1 MTDYQLS
8 YEASQ
13 AHIARFSG
21 QRVLIVGDV
30 MLDEYL
36 MGDAERISPEAPVPV
51 VRVSE
56 ERLLV
61 GGAANVARNISSL
74 GGLPQLISV
83 CGTGSNSQALKKAL
97 SEQGIGYNLIAIEG
111 RPTTIKTRIMARQ
124 QQIVRID
131 REDATPI
138 SGPHLDAIMAR
149 LADQIPYH
157 RVLIVSDYG
166 KGLVT
171 AAFMD
176 RLLALCAT
184 QSPPPSI
191 FVDPKTPNFHLYQ
204 GVQLLTPNAKETSE
218 GANLP
223 TNSTE
228 EILAAG
234 DAIFAKLSCTNLLTT
249 LGAQGMALFTT
260 DFMPVQ
266 NQLAPDIMANTAN
279 CIKCSSSCSQVSS
292 TLAVPAVW
300 HVPTMAQ
307 RVFDVTGAGDTVIAT
322 VALAYAAGISLLD
335 SCILANYAAG
345 IVVGQVGAACVTPSE
360 LSDAIA
366 TLPLPPV
373 KKWR

>member
-8 YEASQ
+8 YEACQ
-13 AHIARFSG
+13 AHIARFAG

-36 MGDAERISPEAPVPV
+36 IGDADRISPEAPVPV
-51 VRVSE
+51 VRINK

-74 GGLPQLISV
+74 GGIPQLISI
-83 CGTGSNSQALKKAL
+83 CGTGDNSSALKKAL
-97 SEQGIGYNLIAIEG
+97 TEQNIGYNLIAIEG
-111 RPTTIKTRIMARQ
+111 RPTTIKTRLMARQ

-131 REDATPI
+131 REDVSPI
-138 SGPHLDAIMAR
+138 SSAHLDTIMAR

-157 RVLIVSDYG
+157 RVLILSDYG

-171 AAFMD
+171 ADFME
-176 RLLALCAT
+176 RLLALCAE
-184 QSPPPSI
+184 QKNPPAI

-218 GANLP
+218 GAALP
-223 TNSTE
+223 TSTKE

-234 DAIFAKLSCTNLLTT
+234 DAIFTKLSCTNLLTT

-260 DFMPVQ
+260 D
-266 NQLAPDIMANTAN
+266 TASQPTP
-279 CIKCSSSCSQVSS
+279 ICSSCPNNC
-292 TLAVPAVW
+292 AVPTSTVW

-322 VALAYAAGISLLD
+322 VALAYASGASLLD

-345 IVVGQVGAACVTPSE
+345 LVVGHVGAASVTPRE
-360 LSDAIA
+360 LSEVIS

-373 KKWR
+373 CRWR

>member
-8 YEASQ
+8 HKACQ
-13 AHIARFSG
+13 AHIARFAG

-51 VRVSE
+51 VRINQ

-74 GGLPQLISV
+74 GGIPQLISI
-83 CGTGSNSQALKKAL
+83 CGTGSNSLALKKAL
-97 SEQGIGYNLIAIEG
+97 AEQNIGYNLIGIEG
-111 RPTTIKTRIMARQ
+111 RPTTIKTRLMARQ

-131 REDATPI
+131 REDASPI
-138 SGPHLDAIMAR
+138 SGPYLDAIMAR
-149 LADQIPYH
+149 LADQIPHH
-157 RVLIVSDYG
+157 RVIILSDYG

-171 AAFMD
+171 ADFMT
-176 RLLALCAT
+176 RLLDLCAK
-184 QSPPPSI
+184 QANPPAI

-218 GANLP
+218 GAALP
-223 TNSTE
+223 TNTKDQ
-228 EILAAG
+228 ILAAG
-234 DAIFAKLSCTNLLTT
+234 DAIFAKLACTNLLTT

-260 DFMPVQ
+260 DPQ
-266 NQLAPDIMANTAN
+266 PN
-279 CIKCSSSCSQVSS
+279 CPSCPNNC
-292 TLAVPAVW
+292 TPPTVW

-322 VALAYAAGISLLD
+322 VALAYASDIPLLD

-345 IVVGQVGAACVTPSE
+345 LVVGQVGAACVSPQE
-360 LSDAIA
+360 LSEVIG

-373 KKWR
+373 CRWR

>member
-1 MTDYQLS
+1 MNDYQLS
-8 YEASQ
+8 YEACA
-13 AHIARFSG
+13 AHIARFAE

-61 GGAANVARNISSL
+61 GGAANVARNIRSL
-74 GGLPQLISV
+74 GGIPQLISV
-83 CGTGSNSQALKKAL
+83 CGTGANSQALKKAL

-111 RPTTIKTRIMARQ
+111 RPTTIKTRVMARQ

-131 REDATPI
+131 REDAAPI
-138 SGPHLDAIMAR
+138 TGTYLEAIMAR
-149 LADQIPYH
+149 LADQIPH
-157 RVLIVSDYG
+157 HNVLIVSDYG

-171 AAFMD
+171 ADFMA
-176 RLLALCAT
+176 RLLELCAK
-184 QSPPPSI
+184 QSNPPVI

-223 TNSTE
+223 TNTSE

-249 LGAQGMALFTT
+249 LGAQGMALFTA
-260 DFMPVQ
+260 DPISNKPQ
-266 NQLAPDIMANTAN
+266 
-279 CIKCSSSCSQVSS
+279 SS
-292 TLAVPAVW
+292 TTCNACTSPCLRVPSVW

-322 VALAYAAGISLLD
+322 VALAYASGISLLD

-345 IVVGQVGAACVTPSE
+345 VVVGQVGAACVSPQE
-360 LSDAIA
+360 LNEVIS

-373 KKWR
+373 RRWR

>member
-8 YEASQ
+8 FETCQS
-13 AHIARFSG
+13 HIARFAG

-51 VRVSE
+51 VRVAE

-83 CGTGSNSQALKKAL
+83 CGTGSNSSALKKAL
-97 SEQGIGYNLIAIEG
+97 TDQGIGFNLIAIEG
-111 RPTTIKTRIMARQ
+111 RPTTIKTRVMARQ

-131 REDATPI
+131 REDASPI
-138 SGPHLDAIMAR
+138 VGPHLEAIMAR
-149 LADQIPYH
+149 LADHIPQH
-157 RVLIVSDYG
+157 KVIIVSDYG

-171 AAFMD
+171 AEFMD
-176 RLLALCAT
+176 RLLSLCAAQPT
-184 QSPPPSI
+184 PPAI

-223 TNSTE
+223 TNTTD

-260 DFMPVQ
+260 DPISP
-266 NQLAPDIMANTAN
+266 NISNASD
-279 CIKCSSSCSQVSS
+279 KSSCAACASRSPQPP
-292 TLAVPAVW
+292 TVW

-345 IVVGQVGAACVTPSE
+345 IVVGQVGAACVKPAE
-360 LSDAIA
+360 LVEAINV
-366 TLPLPPV
+366 LPLPPV
-373 KKWR
+373 NKWR